1 MIPMPRKDA
10 RGKINGDFC
19 PLQKAELIA
28 LHKAKLINNAAFVH
42 FALRYEN
49 PYCDRPI
56 EVIPK
61 EFALRWSMPESSVY
75 EAIAKLKN
83 AELLPEW
90 IVLKKANYGDT
101 ERRLRNR
108 LHRKLGGLTEVAT
121 LSGRVDLLTETEI
134 IEVKQIGGWKAALG
148 QILIYSGFYHQH
160 QKRLHLF
167 GTAEELK
174 ALADI
179 EAAVMSFGI
188 KVTGEEV

>member
-1 MIPMPRKDA
+1 MIPMPRKGSQ
-10 RGKINGDFC
+10 GKIEGEFY

-42 FALRYEN
+42 LALRCEN
-49 PYCDRPI
+49 PYCDRPV

-75 EAIAKLKN
+75 EVIAKLKN
-83 AELLPEW
+83 GGFLPEW
-90 IVLKKANYGDT
+90 IVLKKADYTDT
-101 ERRLRNR
+101 ERRLRDH
-108 LHRKLGGLTEVAT
+108 LHQELGGLTEVPIP
-121 LSGRVDLLTETEI
+121 SGRVDLLTETEI
-134 IEVKQIGGWKAALG
+134 IEVKRISDWKAALG
-148 QILIYSGFYHQH
+148 QILIYSSFYPEH

-167 GTAEELK
+167 GLAKELE

-179 EAAVMSFGI
+179 EASVLSFEV